1 MATDYGQMLQ
11 AGTPKPP
18 LEKRSNDANT
28 PGGGQQA
35 VGILLGVILGV
46 AVFFL
51 LAMILIFYCNRRNR
65 TSSQDP
71 EGKASMDRL
80 QKLEAVAPT
89 RILDEWWPTVRESLG
104 LSQGIDNN
112 FVCVFCFDAVER
124 SHEIHE
130 LKCLHVF
137 HKQCLEKWY
146 LRSHYTCPMCHQIF
160 FEERGRHIPRP
171 NRNFVIAVEA
181 I

>member
-1 MATDYGQMLQ
+1 MLFRS
-11 AGTPKPP
+11 P

-51 LAMILIFYCNRRNR
+51 LAMMYATCSHFTLKPGPIDLIAFLRLVFYCNRRNR

-71 EGKASMDRL
+71 EGKASLNRL

-112 FVCVFCFDAVER
+112 FV
-124 SHEIHE
+124 
-130 LKCLHVF
+130 
-137 HKQCLEKWY
+137 W
-146 LRSHYTCPMCHQIF
+146 
-160 FEERGRHIPRP
+160 
-171 NRNFVIAVEA
+171 
-181 I
+181 